1 MRQHKSRRH
10 QQSARARWRAAEMRA
25 DALREAGF
33 EDRRPVI
40 DGRECIDLDLRSAGG
55 RHLRL
60 EPRLGFLAWRC
71 IDVETDTCTKS
82 AALKTLLRWV
92 ADDLPMQRAPGACEQ
107 PQYWSAQDEA
117 DARAAH
123 EGAVC

>member
-1 MRQHKSRRH
+1 
-10 QQSARARWRAAEMRA
+10 MRA

-40 DGRECIDLDLRSAGG
+40 DARECIELDLRSVGG

-71 IDVETDTCTKS
+71 IDVQTGEVIKS
-82 AALKTLLRWV
+82 AALKTLLREI
-92 ADDLPMQRAPGACEQ
+92 ADKLPKQRAPGACET
-107 PQYWSAQDEA
+107 PQYWSARDEA

-123 EGAVC
+123 ADVTLSHPGQTEPARAQDR

>member
-1 MRQHKSRRH
+1 
-10 QQSARARWRAAEMRA
+10 MRA

-33 EDRRPVI
+33 EDRQPII
-40 DGRECIDLDLRSAGG
+40 DGRECFELDLRSVGG
-55 RHLRL
+55 RHLRI

-71 IDVETDTCTKS
+71 IDVETGAVIKS
-82 AALKTLLRWV
+82 AALKTLLRWT
-92 ADDLPMQRAPGACEQ
+92 ADELPMQRAPGACEP
-107 PQYWSAQDEA
+107 PQYWSTRDEA